1 MQVRDE
7 GEDRR
12 AAGSRCRSRPRS
24 RSADSFR
31 PRRSGRPHPGG
42 ALSLPTQPPEGDE
55 VTRSIPTTF
64 DRPLPMRPGR
74 YTIGERL
81 ERSLDRV
88 SPQMIGLFFV
98 VVALGVY
105 YFSDP
110 ARTGFYNH
118 FVWQADAFLHGRFAI
133 SYPVVDGQYT
143 NGYFQDVLPLPSD
156 PGEFS
161 YALLPFP
168 PLPAILLMPFAA
180 VFGLATNS
188 QLFGVVLGAVNV
200 GLAFRMTTRLTDRR
214 AVSVLATIFFSFGTV
229 YWYAAMLSTTWFLAH
244 VVATTF
250 SLLGITLALD
260 GERRERAAAALRAL
274 KSTAAGPNRFAA
286 AIDGRSMFLAA
297 YRRARPHFAPVQF
310 MAGLVF
316 GIAALAR
323 LTVIFAAPFFLFVG
337 PGGSIF
343 KRGASAALGAI
354 VPVALLLVYNMLS
367 SGHIFNPA
375 YDFLYHNEYL
385 GYMPP
390 GLEID
395 TSYGIEDIRHI
406 PLNLL
411 IMFGWPPDYAPMGTD
426 CGLGWLN
433 PDCPVLRPSQIGMS
447 ILLTSPAYLLAVPL
461 VIRHWRERVVMGAT
475 LAVLSIAFVNL
486 MHFSQGWVQFG
497 YRFSNDFAPFA
508 LVLVTL
514 AIARYG
520 VRLLTVGLVAA
531 SVLIN
536 AWGVYWGVTLGW

>member
-1 MQVRDE
+1 
-7 GEDRR
+7 
-12 AAGSRCRSRPRS
+12 
-24 RSADSFR
+24 
-31 PRRSGRPHPGG
+31 
-42 ALSLPTQPPEGDE
+42 
-55 VTRSIPTTF
+55 VTRSIATTF
-64 DRPLPMRPGR
+64 DRPLPVRPGR
-74 YTIGERL
+74 YSIGERF
-81 ERSLDRV
+81 ERILDRV

-98 VVALGVY
+98 VLALGVY
-105 YFSDP
+105 YFSNP
-110 ARTGFYNH
+110 ARSGFYNH

-133 SYPVVDGQYT
+133 SYPVVEGQFT

-156 PGEFS
+156 PGERS

-180 VFGLATNS
+180 VFGLGTNS

-200 GLAFRMTTRLTDRR
+200 GLAFRMTTRLTNRR

-250 SLLGITLALD
+250 TLLGITLALD
-260 GERRERAAAALRAL
+260 GERREQAAAALRGL
-274 KSTAAGPNRFAA
+274 KNTAAGSNRFVAA
-286 AIDGRSMFLAA
+286 VEGRSMFLAG
-297 YRRARPHFAPVQF
+297 YRRARRHIEPVQF

-316 GIAALAR
+316 GVAALAR

-343 KRGASAALGAI
+343 KRGTSAALGAI
-354 VPVALLLVYNMLS
+354 VPVALLLVYNVLS

-375 YDFLYHNEYL
+375 YDYLYHTEYL

-390 GLEID
+390 DLQID

-411 IMFGWPPDYAPMGTD
+411 IMFGWLPEVMPKGNE
-426 CGLGWLN
+426 CGLSWLS
-433 PDCPVLRPSQIGMS
+433 PDCPLLRPSQIGMS

-461 VIRHWRERVVMGAT
+461 VIGHWRERVVMGAT
-475 LAVLSIAFVNL
+475 LAVVAIAFVNL

-497 YRFSNDFAPFA
+497 YRFSNDLAPFA